1 MQEAIQENK
10 IKSYKDLIVWQ
21 KGYELV
27 KQVYI
32 LSSKLPQ
39 SEVFALQSQ
48 MRRSAVSIVSNIA
61 EGSSRKTRKDY
72 CQFIHIA
79 YGSTSELET
88 QLLLCKDLYKISIEK
103 ELALITEVSKML
115 RAIIIKLEINN

>member
-1 MQEAIQENK
+1 MPDSN

-27 KQVYI
+27 KQVYKI
-32 LSSKLPQ
+32 SAKLPQ
-39 SEVFALQSQ
+39 AEVFALQSQ

-61 EGSSRKTRKDY
+61 EGSARKTRKDY
-72 CQFIHIA
+72 CQFLHIA

-88 QLLLCKDLYKISIEK
+88 QLFLCKDLYNMEINGCIS
-103 ELALITEVSKML
+103 LLTEVSKML
-115 RAIIIKLEINN
+115 RVIINKLEPSN

>member
-1 MQEAIQENK
+1 MNNRTD

-27 KQVYI
+27 KQVYKA
-32 LSSKLPQ
+32 SSKLPQ
-39 SEVFALQSQ
+39 AEVFALQSQ

-72 CQFIHIA
+72 CQFLHIA

-88 QLLLCKDLYKISIEK
+88 QLFLCEDLYNIEISECIS
-103 ELALITEVSKML
+103 LLTEVSKML
-115 RAIIIKLEINN
+115 RVIINKLEPSI

>member
-1 MQEAIQENK
+1 MGNST

-27 KQVYI
+27 KQIYI
-32 LSSKLPQ
+32 LTSKLPPP
-39 SEVFALQSQ
+39 EIFALQSQ
-48 MRRSAVSIVSNIA
+48 MRRAVISIVSNIA

-72 CQFIHIA
+72 SQFIHIA

-115 RAIIIKLEINN
+115 RVIIIKLEQNN

>member
-1 MQEAIQENK
+1 MSESK

-27 KQVYI
+27 KQVYKI
-32 LSSKLPQ
+32 SAKLPQ

-88 QLLLCKDLYKISIEK
+88 QLMLCKDLYNISVEK
-103 ELALITEVSKML
+103 ELELITEISKML
-115 RAIIIKLEINN
+115 RAIINKLETNH

>member
-1 MQEAIQENK
+1 MNSS

-27 KQVYI
+27 KQIYKV
-32 LSSKLPQ
+32 SSKLPQ
-39 SEVFALQSQ
+39 AEVFALQSQ
-48 MRRSAVSIVSNIA
+48 MRRAAVSIVSNIA

-72 CQFIHIA
+72 CQFLHLA

-88 QLLLCKDLYKISIEK
+88 QLFLCKDLYNIEVEK
-103 ELALITEVSKML
+103 CLALLTEVSKIL
-115 RAIIIKLEINN
+115 RVIISKLEPSN

>member
-1 MQEAIQENK
+1 MDNTT

-27 KQVYI
+27 KQVYKAT
-32 LSSKLPQ
+32 SSLPQ
-39 SEVFALQSQ
+39 VETFALQSQ
-48 MRRSAVSIVSNIA
+48 IRRSAVSIVSNIA

-72 CQFIHIA
+72 CQFLHIA

-88 QLLLCKDLYKISIEK
+88 QLFLCRDLYNIEIG
-103 ELALITEVSKML
+103 ECVSLLTEVSKML
-115 RAIIIKLEINN
+115 RVIINKLEPSN

>member
-1 MQEAIQENK
+1 MVNTTV
-10 IKSYKDLIVWQ
+10 KSYKDLIVWQ

-27 KQVYI
+27 KQVYKI
-32 LSSKLPQ
+32 SSKLPQ
-39 SEVFALQSQ
+39 AEVFALQSQ

-72 CQFIHIA
+72 CQFLHIA

-88 QLLLCKDLYKISIEK
+88 QLFLCRDLYKIEIGECIS
-103 ELALITEVSKML
+103 LLTEISKML
-115 RAIIIKLEINN
+115 RVIINKLEPSN

>member
-1 MQEAIQENK
+1 MSNTN

-27 KQVYI
+27 KLVYKI
-32 LSSKLPQ
+32 TSKLPQ
-39 SEVFALQSQ
+39 SEIFALQSQ
-48 MRRSAVSIVSNIA
+48 MRRSVVSIVSNIA

-72 CQFIHIA
+72 CQFLHVA

-88 QLLLCKDLYKISIEK
+88 QLFICRDLYNLNVDESLSLLNEI
-103 ELALITEVSKML
+103 SKML
-115 RAIIIKLEINN
+115 CAIINKLEPRD

>member
-1 MQEAIQENK
+1 MADST

-27 KQVYI
+27 KKVYKV
-32 LSSKLPQ
+32 SSKLPQ
-39 SEVFALQSQ
+39 AEIFALQSQ

-72 CQFIHIA
+72 CQFLHIA

-88 QLLLCKDLYKISIEK
+88 QLFICRDLYNMDISGCSS
-103 ELALITEVSKML
+103 LLTEVSNML
-115 RAIIIKLEINN
+115 RVIISKLEPSN

>member
-1 MQEAIQENK
+1 MGDQ

-27 KQVYI
+27 KKIYKI
-32 LSSKLPQ
+32 SSKLPPA
-39 SEVFALQSQ
+39 EVFALQSQ

-72 CQFIHIA
+72 CHFLHIA
-79 YGSTSELET
+79 YGSISELET
-88 QLLLCKDLYKISIEK
+88 QLFLCRDLYIIEIG
-103 ELALITEVSKML
+103 ECLSLLTEISKML
-115 RAIIIKLEINN
+115 RVIINKLEPSNYEPRN

>member
-1 MQEAIQENK
+1 MSESSV
-10 IKSYKDLIVWQ
+10 KSYKDLIVWQ

-27 KQVYI
+27 KMVYK
-32 LSSKLPQ
+32 LTAKLPQ
-39 SEVFALQSQ
+39 SEMFALQSQ

-72 CQFIHIA
+72 SHFLNMA

-88 QLLLCKDLYKISIEK
+88 QLFLCRDLYSIEV
-103 ELALITEVSKML
+103 EECLPLLTEVSKML
-115 RAIIIKLEINN
+115 RVIINKLELGN

>member
-1 MQEAIQENK
+1 MPETT

-27 KQVYI
+27 KQVYKV
-32 LSSKLPQ
+32 SSKLPQ
-39 SEVFALQSQ
+39 AEVFALQSQ

-72 CQFIHIA
+72 CQFLHIS
-79 YGSTSELET
+79 YGSASELET
-88 QLLLCKDLYKISIEK
+88 QLFLSKDLYALDNK
-103 ELALITEVSKML
+103 ECIMLLEEVSKML
-115 RAIIIKLEINN
+115 RSIISKLEISN

>member
-1 MQEAIQENK
+1 MIAT

-27 KQVYI
+27 KQVYQI
-32 LSSKLPQ
+32 SSKLPQ

-72 CQFIHIA
+72 CQFLHIA

-88 QLLLCKDLYKISIEK
+88 QLFLCRDLYSIEIG
-103 ELALITEVSKML
+103 ECILLLREVSKML
-115 RAIIIKLEINN
+115 RVIINKLESSI

>member
-1 MQEAIQENK
+1 MENSK

-27 KQVYI
+27 KQTYK

-39 SEVFALQSQ
+39 SEIFALQSQ

-79 YGSTSELET
+79 FGSTSELET
-88 QLLLCKDLYKISIEK
+88 QILLCQDLYKLPIEK

>member
-1 MQEAIQENK
+1 MMNNTSV
-10 IKSYKDLIVWQ
+10 KSYKDLIVWQ

-27 KQVYI
+27 KQVYKI
-32 LSSKLPQ
+32 SSKLPQ

-72 CQFIHIA
+72 CQFLHIA

-88 QLLLCKDLYKISIEK
+88 QLFLCRDLYNIEIEK
-103 ELALITEVSKML
+103 ELVLITEVSKIL
-115 RAIIIKLEINN
+115 RVIINKLEPSS

>member
-1 MQEAIQENK
+1 MTNSN

-21 KGYELV
+21 KSYKLV
-27 KQVYI
+27 KQVYE
-32 LSSKLPQ
+32 LTGKLPQ

-48 MRRSAVSIVSNIA
+48 MRRSAISIVSNIA
-61 EGSSRKTRKDY
+61 EGNNRKTRKDY

-88 QLLLCKDLYKISIEK
+88 QLFLCKDLYFLSIEK

-115 RAIIIKLEINN
+115 RVLINKLESSDRTSN

>member
-1 MQEAIQENK
+1 MSNSN

-27 KQVYI
+27 KQVYKI
-32 LSSKLPQ
+32 TSALPQ

-61 EGSSRKTRKDY
+61 EGSSRKTRNDY
-72 CQFIHIA
+72 CHFIHMA

-88 QLLLCKDLYKISIEK
+88 QLFLCRDLYKIDISESIS
-103 ELALITEVSKML
+103 LLTEVSKML
-115 RAIIIKLEINN
+115 RVITNKLESNST